1 MHRNASLAVTSMTKP
16 EPASGALA
24 LHGNKKLKIWVP
36 ETVFE
41 ALTLAAIDRSVSRP
55 ELIRRLLFSHLFG
68 RDALDKAL
76 DSLRKIE
83 ELNSIRFSRRIS
95 DDHPLFSSP
104 DRADVGGEG
113 ETALPLGKSIADAL
127 VLVSDD
133 IHKGLRHLAKRHGQP
148 LGTYAA
154 YVLCWAMF
162 GRGVYSRLALKVSQ
176 GKWLGDEFDAPEERG
191 SEL

>member
-41 ALTLAAIDRSVSRP
+41 ALTLAASDRSVSRP

-68 RDALDKAL
+68 RDALDKTL

-83 ELNSIRFSRRIS
+83 EENSIRFSRRS
-95 DDHPLFSSP
+95 GGYYSLP
-104 DRADVGGEG
+104 DRSEARSEG
-113 ETALPLGKSIADAL
+113 ETALPLGKSVADAL

-133 IHKGLRHLAKRHGQP
+133 IHKGLRHLAERHSQP

-176 GKWLGDEFDAPEERG
+176 GKWLGDEFDASEERG